1 MGRMKISLVLL
12 LSLSICIV
20 SLGKEITSGE
30 TAEVKA
36 NSIWFWDQAML
47 AHWQELKKG
56 GDGKARKAYEE
67 KTLGSREAFQF
78 LKPQPVKVLTYDAG
92 KQQVNVEMTTQN
104 RMLGSKLWIDAAAL
118 GK

>member
-1 MGRMKISLVLL
+1 MALMKTSLVLL
-12 LSLSICIV
+12 LSLSICII

-30 TAEVKA
+30 TAEVEA
-36 NSIWFWDQAML
+36 NSIWFWDQANL
-47 AHWQELKKG
+47 THWQELKKG

-67 KTLGSREAFQF
+67 KTLGTREAFQF
-78 LKPQPVKVLTYDAG
+78 LKPLPVKVLTYDAG

-104 RMLGSKLWIDAAAL
+104 RMLGSKFWIDAEAV